1 MTKPKET
8 ADGGEVNRKEV
19 VVVTAGEVEE
29 GGQRAGA
36 EWGLG
41 WVGGRGI
48 QISMVS
54 LLLCLATSVATDNV
68 PPFERA
74 CRPIQK

>member
-36 EWGLG
+36 EWGMG
-41 WVGGRGI
+41 WVGGQGYPNKHGKSFVVPSDLRG
-48 QISMVS
+48 
-54 LLLCLATSVATDNV
+54 N
-68 PPFERA
+68 R
-74 CRPIQK
+74 

>member
-29 GGQRAGA
+29 GG
-36 EWGLG
+36 
-41 WVGGRGI
+41 
-48 QISMVS
+48 VS
-54 LLLCLATSVATDNV
+54 
-68 PPFERA
+68 
-74 CRPIQK
+74 K

>member
-1 MTKPKET
+1 M
-8 ADGGEVNRKEV
+8 
-19 VVVTAGEVEE
+19 VTAGAGVV

-41 WVGGRGI
+41 WLGGRGN
-48 QISMVS
+48 QISMVG